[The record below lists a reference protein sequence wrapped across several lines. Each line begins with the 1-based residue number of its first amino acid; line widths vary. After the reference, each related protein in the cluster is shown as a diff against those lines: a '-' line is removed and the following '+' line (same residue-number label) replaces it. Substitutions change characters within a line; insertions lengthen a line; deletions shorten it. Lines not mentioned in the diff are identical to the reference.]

1 MKNVCVVIPI
11 YNGELYLE
19 RCLSSIFKQTYKN
32 IKVICIN
39 DGSTDSSLSILNSFK
54 DKIVIINQENKGVSS
69 ARNLGLDYIF
79 KNFKDCYISFIDCDD
94 YVDSNY
100 FEMLVKM
107 LEDNSSDIVCT
118 SFLYQY
124 NNKSKKFNQ
133 ISDDK
138 IFSSFEANKILLK
151 DETVQS
157 HSHCKL
163 FVSKV
168 WDNVRFPENIS
179 WMEDQATI
187 FKTFNLADKIFISN
201 YAGYHYWQE
210 GQSAC
215 RSSISNKKVIQSI
228 KGYMIPYF
236 YDDFNYSPIEC
247 EEIKKVSGNALA
259 NVFLMMISRFKR
271 NFASSEELKEIKLI
285 KKCIKENKVV
295 KLYHPTNKKE
305 KNKRFVY
312 LYLRPFYSILYKLF
326 SK

>member
-1 MKNVCVVIPI
+1 M
-11 YNGELYLE
+11 YLN
-19 RCLSSIFKQTYKN
+19 RCLESIFEQTYKN
-32 IKVICIN
+32 IKIICVN
-39 DGSTDSSLSILNSFK
+39 DGSTDSSLSILNNYK
-54 DKIVIINQENKGVSS
+54 DKIIILNQKNKGVSS

-94 YVDSNY
+94 YIDSDY
-100 FEMLVKM
+100 FEILVKM
-107 LEDNSSDIVCT
+107 LEDNSSDIVCA

-124 NNKSKKFNQ
+124 NEKNKKFNQ
-133 ISDDK
+133 INGDK
-138 IFSSFEANKILLK
+138 IFSSFEANKILLR

-168 WDNVRFPENIS
+168 WNGIRFPEDIS

-187 FKTFNLADKIFISN
+187 FKTFNLADKVFISN

-236 YDDFNYSPIEC
+236 YNSFNYGAIEC
-247 EEIKKVSGNALA
+247 GEIKKICADSLA
-259 NVFLMMISRFKR
+259 NVYLMMISRFNKKC
-271 NFASSEELKEIKLI
+271 ATSEELNEIILI
-285 KKCIKENKVV
+285 KKRIKEDKII
-295 KLYHPTNKKE
+295 KLYRPNGKKE
-305 KNKRFVY
+305 KDKRFVY
-312 LYLRPFYSILYKLF
+312 LYLRPLYSVLYRLF